1 MRISNRCIFGNI
13 VIVALVL
20 ALAATSAAGASE
32 PVRKGVDVWVT
43 VAGKAHT
50 SFVNEPIPAGF
61 FCQDSRPFTG
71 IVNLK
76 GVPLAVTPGSGLGG
90 VDTIVHRLDDAVFND
105 KGVASTRIQLMALS
119 LASIEPIETSCGK
132 YDLAVSLAPGEQP
145 TTTMSIFLENSLG
158 GTYSAPLSLNTR
170 LVFTPVGGDKRVRR
184 ELIRRVD
191 LGPGDFSV
199 WAYVMTPRY
208 TDGTKIDTRGEGR
221 PNTLLPR
228 ASNFQAGI
236 QPAVHKLNPAQPTT
250 VASLSPIQTQF
261 VTACAIQDGVPGQPA
276 GFSCGPGQCPW
287 YVCHCA
293 EGSTNRFESST
304 GCTNDHLHCTYV
316 CYTP

>member
-1 MRISNRCIFGNI
+1 MKRSNRSIFTN
-13 VIVALVL
+13 VAIVAVAL
-20 ALAATSAAGASE
+20 ALAAASAAGASE
-32 PVRKGVDVWVT
+32 PIRKGVDVWVT

-50 SFVNEPIPAGF
+50 SFVKDPIPAGF
-61 FCQDSRPFTG
+61 FCMDSRPFAG

-90 VDTIVHRLDDAVFND
+90 IDTVVHRLDDAVFNA
-105 KGVASTRIQLMALS
+105 KGEASTRIQLQALS

-132 YDLAVSLAPGEQP
+132 FDVAVSLAPGEQP
-145 TTTMSIFLENSLG
+145 TTTMRIFLENSLG
-158 GTYSAPLSLNTR
+158 GTYSAPLALNTR
-170 LVFTPVGGDKRVRR
+170 LVFTPVAGNPSGRR

-199 WAYVMTPRY
+199 WAYVTTPRY
-208 TDGTKIDTRGEGR
+208 TDGAMIDTRGEGR
-221 PNTLLPR
+221 PNTVLPR

-236 QPAVHKLNPAQPTT
+236 QPAVHRSRNTAIPMNAML
-250 VASLSPIQTQF
+250 
-261 VTACAIQDGVPGQPA
+261 ACAIQDGVPPEPG
-276 GFSCGPGQCPW
+276 GFSCPPGQCPW

-304 GCTNDHLHCTYV
+304 GCTDDHLHCTYV